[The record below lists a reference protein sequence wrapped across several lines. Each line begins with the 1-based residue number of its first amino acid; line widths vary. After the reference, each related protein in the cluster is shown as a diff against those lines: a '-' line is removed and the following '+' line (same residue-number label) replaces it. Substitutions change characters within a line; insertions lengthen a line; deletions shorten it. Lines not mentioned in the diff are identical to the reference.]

1 MAGKVAAID
10 EELLQRPLGE
20 ISASQFLQVLGSM
33 DQSSSDLVLLPDKKK
48 YELWVDEAVIDKINV
63 ADLLEKIRGEKKK
76 LELEKRTVIEHF
88 KKYTEFEFDPEDLV
102 TNPAIREQLVAEIST
117 EVMRRLGR

>member
-1 MAGKVAAID
+1 
-10 EELLQRPLGE
+10 
-20 ISASQFLQVLGSM
+20 M

-76 LELEKRTVIEHF
+76 LELEKRTIIEHY
-88 KKYTEFEFDPEDLV
+88 KKFAEFELNPEDLV
-102 TNPAIREQLVAEIST
+102 INPGFS
-117 EVMRRLGR
+117 